1 MICELYLP
9 CMSSTSIVVKV
20 HVSYVFNCMASD
32 NCLQVK
38 SQLCTSVWQVCMHM
52 RLCVAACMY
61 MCASACVCVC
71 ACVHICVH
79 LLDHT
84 YSKNK
89 NQADFFHFIHVC
101 V

>member
-38 SQLCTSVWQVCMHM
+38 SQLCTSKCVCICG
-52 RLCVAACMY
+52 CVLLHACI
-61 MCASACVCVC
+61 CVHLRVCVCVCVCVC
-71 ACVHICVH
+71 ACIYVYI
-79 LLDHT
+79 
-84 YSKNK
+84 S
-89 NQADFFHFIHVC
+89 
-101 V
+101 